1 MLIYVSHHNNTDF
14 FAEDLLCSS
23 LKVWAGC
30 AELQVSV
37 CVPQQETCRC
47 LQGFGMSR
55 AVKAIGFGWNWPQF
69 YFVILVPPV
78 LCSILFIWTQ
88 THGAGLKVFMVFCC
102 CCIVFCCHNKPV
114 KQLNVYQ
121 VIHSQPVARVKT
133 MQFLAGRQYCYVI
146 MWLSETVYSSLWAGD
161 YPEMLDFDLKQE

>member
-1 MLIYVSHHNNTDF
+1 MSESAPEWSTNLSTNSFPFKIRFSIKGTCSISREEIFDACVMMTFINKYTDF

-55 AVKAIGFGWNWPQF
+55 AVKPIGFGWNWPQF

-102 CCIVFCCHNKPV
+102 CCIVFYCHNKPV

-121 VIHSQPVARVKT
+121 VIH
-133 MQFLAGRQYCYVI
+133 
-146 MWLSETVYSSLWAGD
+146 
-161 YPEMLDFDLKQE
+161 